1 MPLIVR
7 HALILV
13 MLAFLSACQPAPEPP
28 DTPAPAVDL
37 KFELVD
43 ESGLPV
49 SEADFDGQLRL
60 VFFGFTSC
68 PDICPI
74 TLQNVSAALRT
85 MGDAASDI
93 AVLFVSIDPHRDTP
107 ERLALYTD
115 AFHPAVVG
123 LTGSREQLTALASLF
138 RTTFG
143 YTVTNEQGQQ
153 RPLGQTEYEALPK
166 DAQYVPYHSS
176 QLYVVGWD
184 GRLLDIIGYGSPPSQ
199 IETVLRS
206 HLD

>member
-1 MPLIVR
+1 
-7 HALILV
+7 
-13 MLAFLSACQPAPEPP
+13 MLALLSACQPVPESP
-28 DTPAPAVDL
+28 DTSAPAVEL

-74 TLQNVSAALRT
+74 TLQNVSAALQT

-123 LTGSREQLTALASLF
+123 LTGSREQLAALAALF

-153 RPLGQTEYEALPK
+153 RPLGMTEYESLQE
-166 DAQYVPYHSS
+166 DARYVPFHSS
-176 QLYVVGWD
+176 QLYVVGED
-184 GRLLDIIGYGSPPSQ
+184 GGLLDIIGYGSPPSQ